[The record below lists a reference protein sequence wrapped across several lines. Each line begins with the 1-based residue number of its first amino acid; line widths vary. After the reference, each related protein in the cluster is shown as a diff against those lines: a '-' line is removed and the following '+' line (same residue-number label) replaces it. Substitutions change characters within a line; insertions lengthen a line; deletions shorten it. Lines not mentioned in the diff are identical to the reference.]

1 MQLREG
7 ASVFT
12 VIHMINGDVD
22 TTGEY
27 QGNNDVRHKE
37 LSETSEETTRLYA
50 RIDGS
55 EKYNTSVIRAEF
67 REYSVFWFISA
78 EDLCAEN
85 QLQSFKWKYPSKDV
99 HGEICSLL

>member
-27 QGNNDVRHKE
+27 EGNNEVRHKDE
-37 LSETSEETTRLYA
+37 ISEKATCLYA
-50 RIDGS
+50 PNDTS
-55 EKYNTSVIRAEF
+55 EKYDISVVRAEF
-67 REYSVFWFISA
+67 RVCSG
-78 EDLCAEN
+78 L
-85 QLQSFKWKYPSKDV
+85 
-99 HGEICSLL
+99 SLL